1 MATTSEDEETT
12 RRVKEAAWQITARGL
27 VLAVTFGFGF
37 FAGWIAWGVGIE
49 GAPALREQT
58 TAQELQ
64 IVEKNVDE
72 CVLCD
77 LCLEVAPEDGVSI
90 DRLYD
95 H

>member
-1 MATTSEDEETT
+1 MPGLFIDVRVDPKTAKDLTVARKLEE
-12 RRVKEAAWQITARGL
+12 VCP
-27 VLAVTFGFGF
+27 
-37 FAGWIAWGVGIE
+37 VGIFE
-49 GAPALREQT
+49 VNE
-58 TAQELQ
+58 QELQ
-64 IVEKNVDE
+64 IVQKNVDE